1 MTSTIARLVRHAAL
15 AAALACIT
23 AGIASAHHS
32 FAAFDMTGEKTV
44 TGVVKK
50 VDWTNP
56 HIWIWLDVTS
66 ESGGVETY
74 AFEGMT
80 PNFLSRRGW
89 TRTTMQPGMKVTVTF
104 RPMRDGKPGGM
115 FMTGKLPDGKMLTM
129 MGGEGGAQ

>member
-1 MTSTIARLVRHAAL
+1 MISRIGGVVRCAAL
-15 AAALACIT
+15 AAASACAT
-23 AGIASAHHS
+23 TGIASAHHS
-32 FAAFDMTGEKTV
+32 FAAFDMTGQKTV

-56 HIWIWLDVTS
+56 HIWIWIDVTN
-66 ESGGVETY
+66 EAGAVETY

-89 TRTTMQPGMKVTVTF
+89 TRSTVQPGMKFTVTF

-115 FMTGKLPDGKMLTM
+115 FMTGTLADGKVLTM

>member
-1 MTSTIARLVRHAAL
+1 MTSRIGGLVRGAAIV
-15 AAALACIT
+15 ATLACVGTGAAI
-23 AGIASAHHS
+23 AHHS
-32 FAAFDMTGEKTV
+32 FAAFDMTAQKTV

-56 HIWIWLDVTS
+56 HIWVWLDVTS
-66 ESGGVETY
+66 ESGAMETY

-89 TRTTMQPGMKVTVTF
+89 TRTTVQPGMKLTVTF
-104 RPMRDGKPGGM
+104 RPMRDGKSGGM
-115 FMTGKLPDGKMLTM
+115 FMNGKLGDGKVLTM